1 MWHVHSHGP
10 NGHCGPYLRRLP
22 FRRISPFYGFYLHS
36 VETAVK
42 PVCSQTSLDD
52 ACSFDLHSNSLICRP
67 HRPQAEKPEKHIYKS
82 NFPAQFSCTLCSIPV
97 QNCGPTHDRLHS
109 VSWCISNDPS
119 VTIYFKDGAKTL
131 PIVINTWHKYISKW
145 LHAYSTPWKTAH
157 FT

>member
-67 HRPQAEKPEKHIYKS
+67 HRPQAEKPEKQIHKS
-82 NFPAQFSCTLCSIPV
+82 NFPAQFSCTLCSIPF
-97 QNCGPTHDRLHS
+97 QNCGSLMTD
-109 VSWCISNDPS
+109 C
-119 VTIYFKDGAKTL
+119 
-131 PIVINTWHKYISKW
+131 
-145 LHAYSTPWKTAH
+145 TAH
-157 FT
+157 HDVSRTIPVSLFILKVGRKPLLLSLAYDTNICQLGRTPL